1 MVTPPVRSC
10 TATAFVA
17 LFAPPP
23 HDLRPG
29 QDPKAREAI
38 AAALPALQVAG
49 HIEGGRDDHAL
60 PGDLA
65 AEPGREPGS
74 VADGPR
80 REVCVVGRRSR
91 GGRGRP
97 LVRRSAPSSWR
108 GVPGPLAVHMT
119 VRWQHL
125 VDARMRSVLRG
136 VPGVQASTQEE
147 GSRPRCLPS
156 LPATTAAVQPPRMA
170 FSYTVRRMFV
180 SQTASQT
187 IFRANSGRC
196 SCNGVPLK
204 AGQPVGMRS
213 VWP

>member
-1 MVTPPVRSC
+1 MTTPSRVISQRNPAGSRAPWPTVHGVKSAWSEGDRGEAEVDRSC
-10 TATAFVA
+10 
-17 LFAPPP
+17 
-23 HDLRPG
+23 
-29 QDPKAREAI
+29 
-38 AAALPALQVAG
+38 AG
-49 HIEGGRDDHAL
+49 LLHRAGG
-60 PGDLA
+60 
-65 AEPGREPGS
+65 
-74 VADGPR
+74 
-80 REVCVVGRRSR
+80 
-91 GGRGRP
+91 
-97 LVRRSAPSSWR
+97 

-196 SCNGVPLK
+196 SCNGVPPEGGSARRDEERL
-204 AGQPVGMRS
+204 AVGDEDRRT
-213 VWP
+213 VLDVIG